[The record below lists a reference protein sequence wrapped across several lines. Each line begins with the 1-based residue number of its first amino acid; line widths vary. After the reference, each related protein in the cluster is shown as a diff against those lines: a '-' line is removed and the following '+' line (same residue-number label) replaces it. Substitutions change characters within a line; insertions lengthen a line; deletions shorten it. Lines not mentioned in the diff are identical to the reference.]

1 MRPLLPEPPNDDFRP
16 ERGDAIAAYF
26 ATRGWR
32 RFLAATAS
40 GLAAVVLTLSLVQA
54 FQPSPPRPELA
65 TVSPDF

>member
-1 MRPLLPEPPNDDFRP
+1 MRPLLPEPANDDFRP

-40 GLAAVVLTLSLVQA
+40 GLAAVLLTLSLVQGFHA
-54 FQPSPPRPELA
+54 SRPLPELA
-65 TVSPDF
+65 TFSSSF